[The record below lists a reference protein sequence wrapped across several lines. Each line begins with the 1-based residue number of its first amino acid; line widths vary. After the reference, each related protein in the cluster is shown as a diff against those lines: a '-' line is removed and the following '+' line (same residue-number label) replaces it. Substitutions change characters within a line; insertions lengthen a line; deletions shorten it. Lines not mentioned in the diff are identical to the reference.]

1 VAAGTVADNGDQ
13 YNLIGHPGG
22 ASGLSLYYVTNGD
35 TDDATAMETVIN
47 LSGNDAPA
55 AVHDPSAGR
64 ACLAPAPAGDAS
76 PGRMGSP
83 AAPTAGVFLGG
94 QWSAGSDQLASVSGS
109 SGIPMDP
116 LTVTASAGL
125 NVGL

>member
-1 VAAGTVADNGDQ
+1 MAAGTVADNGDQ

-64 ACLAPAPAGDAS
+64 AGLAPAPAGDAS

-94 QWSAGSDQLASVSGS
+94 QRSAGSDQLASVSGS